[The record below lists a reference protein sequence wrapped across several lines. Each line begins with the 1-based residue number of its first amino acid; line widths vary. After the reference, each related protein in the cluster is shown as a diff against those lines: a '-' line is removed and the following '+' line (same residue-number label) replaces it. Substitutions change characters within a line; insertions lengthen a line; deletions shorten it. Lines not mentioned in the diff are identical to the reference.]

1 MTTPE
6 DILTFWYG
14 DDRTEAREAW
24 FKGGPAFDVA
34 CANFLPAWEAA
45 RDGALEDWRTAP
57 ESLLAYVI
65 LTDQIPRNCFRKD
78 GRAHATDAQAL
89 DAARQAVAA
98 GWDAEMSM
106 LERVFLYLP
115 FEHAED
121 MDMQTESVR
130 LFTALGVDSYR
141 QFAAAHQA
149 VIERFGRFP
158 HRNVLL
164 GRTDTPAEIAYMKEH
179 GRGF

>member
-1 MTTPE
+1 MTTPA

-14 DDRTEAREAW
+14 DDRGETREAW
-24 FKGGPAFDVA
+24 FKGGPAFDA
-34 CANFLPAWEAA
+34 ECAAFLPAWELA
-45 RDGALEDWRTAP
+45 RDGALDDWQASP
-57 ESLLAYVI
+57 ESLLAFVI

-78 GRAHATDAQAL
+78 GRAHATDAAAL

-98 GWDAEMSM
+98 GWDQEMSL

-121 MDMQTESVR
+121 ITMQTESVR
-130 LFTALGVDSYR
+130 LFSALGVDSYL
-141 QFAAAHQA
+141 QFAESHRA

-158 HRNVLL
+158 HRNALL
-164 GRTDTPAEIAYMKEH
+164 GRADTPAETAFMKEH